1 LQRATLDADRADV
14 KRHTTASESN
24 GAIMRRRERPQGYQ
38 LLGVLYPGG
47 ESETVLALVALG
59 LLVGL
64 GLLALGIETG
74 RWYFF
79 HT

>member
-1 LQRATLDADRADV
+1 
-14 KRHTTASESN
+14 
-24 GAIMRRRERPQGYQ
+24 MRRRERPQGYQ